1 MLYMLDVITQ
11 KHYLVLEI
19 QSDVRWDRVKVNL
32 RQFDAQ
38 LCRNEAA
45 NHALRYCLEDQCHNH
60 LESLNEFSDQP
71 FWGNTTPDCQGFVFI
86 VYIVQFD
93 SLHQTLH
100 YNVVRFNL
108 YGVMTSRSFKDVRHS
123 PWLSLS
129 SMQCRSRYCSH

>member
-60 LESLNEFSDQP
+60 WSHSTSFRISR
-71 FWGNTTPDCQGFVFI
+71 FGVTPPLI
-86 VYIVQFD
+86 VKV
-93 SLHQTLH
+93 SSSSCTS
-100 YNVVRFNL
+100 FNL
-108 YGVMTSRSFKDVRHS
+108 ILCIKHYITM
-123 PWLSLS
+123 W
-129 SMQCRSRYCSH
+129 